1 MCTILM
7 LILIIGSDHPTMQDI
22 NNHVLQEVATKW
34 KELGEKLS
42 LKLHILQNIRAEHR
56 EVSISAHVQ

>member
-1 MCTILM
+1 
-7 LILIIGSDHPTMQDI
+7 MQDI

-42 LKLHILQNIRAEHR
+42 LKLHILQNIEAQHG
-56 EVSISAHVQ
+56 EVIISVHV